1 MREKTFNMD
10 YLNKGIYTYSDIS
23 KLLGMSKFRIKG
35 FIKGHKYKDRPDRK
49 PVVVDA
55 QNFIF
60 DDKDYF
66 TFLDLIELK
75 FIQHFLNQ
83 GLKRNDII
91 KAYYKIKEEF
101 KLPRPF
107 ATICVSDSKTIFL
120 DNKQVLL
127 NPKDR
132 QLWFRELSKS
142 SLLEGIDFENDLAV
156 RWYPNKK
163 IPEIVIDPCYKYGK
177 PIIKGQNIKTET
189 LYRAFLAEDENT
201 SIISNWF
208 EIPEDL
214 VIKAVNFERGL
225 TA

>member
-1 MREKTFNMD
+1 MD

-23 KLLGMSKFRIKG
+23 RLLGMSRSRIKG
-35 FIKGHKYKDRPDRK
+35 FVKGYKYRNRPERK
-49 PVVVDA
+49 PVLLDA
-55 QNFIF
+55 KNFIF
-60 DDKDYF
+60 ENKDYF

-83 GLKRNDII
+83 GLKRREII

-107 ATICVSDSKTIFL
+107 ATMCVSDSKTIFL
-120 DNKQVLL
+120 DNKHVLL
-127 NPKDR
+127 NPKDQ

-156 RWYPNKK
+156 RWRPCKE

-177 PIIKGQNIKTET
+177 PFLKGQNIKTET
-189 LYRAFLAEDENT
+189 LYKAYLAEGQ
-201 SIISNWF
+201 SISSVSNWF
-208 EIPEDL
+208 QIPEDF
-214 VIKAVNFERGL
+214 VAKAVMFEQGL
-225 TA
+225 ESK